1 MSTNNK
7 IIINVQEIELLETI
21 NNDDSFSFKFN
32 KQNTNNKQPL
42 RQPSKQKSNIK
53 QSPLKHKQLT
63 SEDGIEQKAC
73 VRLYNHAI
81 ALQYKKRAAAKEQLK
96 TEASKYS
103 FKPEL
108 NETSIQILNK
118 SYEYQP
124 IYQRYQEVINK
135 SKEKITKMKKSLNVP
150 LSHIPSINKPKL
162 KHKEPNNSNIRM
174 YKSNSIKNIKLNNI
188 KNNDNKLKNNSSKIN
203 TNYNLF
209 HQNIPSKNEYNINDT
224 ENFLK
229 KQAEILQ
236 RSYQCNKT
244 NKKNNNKEKKNFIF
258 QTNTSSTCTSD
269 LSKNKKYNEILKEKV
284 CKLNKLQIHSDT
296 KYKYYLPN
304 DTNDKII
311 YNSNN
316 YLNKSQYKNDMY
328 ENMNKY
334 TDKGR
339 DYSLS
344 PEIYQFNFEVNEH
357 HIKDFSKTKTKMKED
372 NKKKDNYV
380 YNKNNNSTINVKGR
394 NKIQNGNNM
403 FPRNLTKYSYTEQY
417 NKKVML

>member
-1 MSTNNK
+1 
-7 IIINVQEIELLETI
+7 
-21 NNDDSFSFKFN
+21 
-32 KQNTNNKQPL
+32 
-42 RQPSKQKSNIK
+42 
-53 QSPLKHKQLT
+53 
-63 SEDGIEQKAC
+63 
-73 VRLYNHAI
+73 
-81 ALQYKKRAAAKEQLK
+81 
-96 TEASKYS
+96 
-103 FKPEL
+103 
-108 NETSIQILNK
+108 
-118 SYEYQP
+118 
-124 IYQRYQEVINK
+124 
-135 SKEKITKMKKSLNVP
+135 MKKSLNVP

-316 YLNKSQYKNDMY
+316 YLNKSQYKN
-328 ENMNKY
+328 N
-334 TDKGR
+334 
-339 DYSLS
+339 
-344 PEIYQFNFEVNEH
+344 
-357 HIKDFSKTKTKMKED
+357 
-372 NKKKDNYV
+372 
-380 YNKNNNSTINVKGR
+380 
-394 NKIQNGNNM
+394 
-403 FPRNLTKYSYTEQY
+403 RNLTK
-417 NKKVML
+417 

>member
-1 MSTNNK
+1 MSTHNK

-32 KQNTNNKQPL
+32 KQNNNKQPSH
-42 RQPSKQKSNIK
+42 QTSKQKSNIK
-53 QSPLKHKQLT
+53 HSPSKHKQLI

-81 ALQYKKRAAAKEQLK
+81 ALQHKKRAAAKEQLK

-162 KHKEPNNSNIRM
+162 KHKEPNNTNIRM

-188 KNNDNKLKNNSSKIN
+188 KNNDHELKNNSSTIN
-203 TNYNLF
+203 TNCNLY
-209 HQNIPSKNEYNINDT
+209 HQNVPSKNEYNINDT

-236 RSYQCNKT
+236 RSYQCNK
-244 NKKNNNKEKKNFIF
+244 
-258 QTNTSSTCTSD
+258 
-269 LSKNKKYNEILKEKV
+269 
-284 CKLNKLQIHSDT
+284 
-296 KYKYYLPN
+296 
-304 DTNDKII
+304 
-311 YNSNN
+311 
-316 YLNKSQYKNDMY
+316 
-328 ENMNKY
+328 
-334 TDKGR
+334 
-339 DYSLS
+339 
-344 PEIYQFNFEVNEH
+344 
-357 HIKDFSKTKTKMKED
+357 
-372 NKKKDNYV
+372 
-380 YNKNNNSTINVKGR
+380 
-394 NKIQNGNNM
+394 NNM
-403 FPRNLTKYSYTEQY
+403 K
-417 NKKVML
+417 